1 MFGDIAA
8 EPGRIYSDRQMPHA
22 ELTLTIPEE
31 IWIGDVSRTHDDA
44 TFRILAALPGE
55 DAGVGLAEVTSV
67 DLPAVLRDVESRES
81 VTSMEILS
89 HRDDRA
95 LIQFETS
102 MPLLLFPVQG
112 SGIPLEMPFSLS
124 NGQAVWEIS
133 APQERLS
140 ELGEQLEEFGIPFD
154 VDRIQ
159 QHLESEQLL
168 TESQLE
174 LVEAAIDAGYYD
186 TPRDCSLTE
195 LADRVGIAK
204 STCSETLH
212 RAEEKIL
219 KEFVSDRRA
228 R

>member
-1 MFGDIAA
+1 
-8 EPGRIYSDRQMPHA
+8 MPHA

-31 IWIGDVSRTHDDA
+31 IWIGDVSRTYDEA

-55 DAGVGLAEVTSV
+55 DSGVGLAEVTSA
-67 DLPAVLRDVESRES
+67 DLPAVLRDIEGRNS

-112 SGIPLEMPFSLS
+112 SGIPLEMPFTLS
-124 NGQAVWEIS
+124 DGQAVWEIS

-195 LADRVGIAK
+195 LAERVGIAK

-219 KEFVSDRRA
+219 KEFVADHRTR
-228 R
+228 

>member
-1 MFGDIAA
+1 
-8 EPGRIYSDRQMPHA
+8 MPHA

-31 IWIGDVSRTHDDA
+31 IWIGDVSRTYDDA
-44 TFRILAALPGE
+44 AFRILAALPGE
-55 DAGVGLAEVTSV
+55 DSGVGLAEVTSA
-67 DLPAVLRDVESRES
+67 DLPAVLRDIESRDS

-112 SGIPLEMPFSLS
+112 SGIPLEMPFTLS
-124 NGQAVWEIS
+124 DGQAVWEIS

-140 ELGEQLEEFGIPFD
+140 ELGEQLEEFGIPFN

-219 KEFVSDRRA
+219 KEFVTDRLA